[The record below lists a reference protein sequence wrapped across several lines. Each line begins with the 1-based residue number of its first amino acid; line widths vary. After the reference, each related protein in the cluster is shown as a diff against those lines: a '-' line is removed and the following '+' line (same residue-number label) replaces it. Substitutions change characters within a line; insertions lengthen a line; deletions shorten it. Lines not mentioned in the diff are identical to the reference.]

1 MPDAADLRLLG
12 EIINHGAVG
21 LPQAAWN
28 AGMSQSEAAAR
39 LVTMAERGM
48 PLRLVAEGDRQQ
60 LWHIAQA
67 GPAVPNPPVF
77 APPPM
82 GAPSPAAFPTPT
94 TGPLPTV
101 SPAATTGPVPA
112 PTPDPMPAPDTG
124 PAAVWGVPGTS
135 DWVRPT
141 DDQPGD
147 RAWSSE
153 GSDPAGA
160 DDTPDTGPT
169 DGGNPDSSAVTV
181 EPTRRVLTSGQ
192 PVQPVVGLFGEQLD
206 VGLQQILDPADA
218 ILTAVGYRIDEGER
232 ALLVQTSVG
241 NRGPV
246 AYESLADLY
255 LEVLDA
261 GGTVLRKAAMAVAGY
276 PAHTVGVPAHTLASG
291 WTVFLV
297 PVDTEVAQ
305 LRWSVRPDLP
315 DRTVSWGFGP
325 APVDTAS

>member
-1 MPDAADLRLLG
+1 MPDVADLRLLAQ
-12 EIINHGAVG
+12 IINHGAVG

-28 AGMSQSEAAAR
+28 AGMSQAEAAAR

-48 PLRLVAEGDRQQ
+48 PLRLVAEGDQQQ

-67 GPAVPNPPVF
+67 GPAAPVPPPFPPAPLGPPSMTGPPV
-77 APPPM
+77 PV
-82 GAPSPAAFPTPT
+82 
-94 TGPLPTV
+94 TGPLSAV
-101 SPAATTGPVPA
+101 L
-112 PTPDPMPAPDTG
+112 PDPPSVPESGSPERQPEPTSGPDIG
-124 PAAVWGVPGTS
+124 PAAVWGVPGTA
-135 DWVRPT
+135 DWVRAT
-141 DDQPGD
+141 DDQPRESD
-147 RAWSSE
+147 E
-153 GSDPAGA
+153 SDPV
-160 DDTPDTGPT
+160 PDSDVLPDSGPT
-169 DGGNPDSSAVTV
+169 TDPEPQSAAPA
-181 EPTRRVLTSGQ
+181 EPTRRVLTSGR

-218 ILTAVGYRIDEGER
+218 ILTAVGYRIDDGER

-255 LEVLDA
+255 LELLDA
-261 GGTVLRKAAMAVAGY
+261 GGNVLPKAAMAVSGY
-276 PAHTVGVPAHTLASG
+276 PAHTVGVPANTLASG

-305 LRWSVRPDLP
+305 VRWSVRPDLP

-325 APVDTAS
+325 APADPAN

>member
-1 MPDAADLRLLG
+1 MPDVADLRLLA
-12 EIINHGAVG
+12 EIINHGVVG

-28 AGMSQSEAAAR
+28 AGMSQVEAAAR
-39 LVTMAERGM
+39 LVAMAERGM

-67 GPAVPNPPVF
+67 GPV
-77 APPPM
+77 APE
-82 GAPSPAAFPTPT
+82 PTAT
-94 TGPLPTV
+94 TGPLAGLTP
-101 SPAATTGPVPA
+101 G
-112 PTPDPMPAPDTG
+112 PTPEPDTG

-141 DDQPGD
+141 DDRPQDGAADSRRSGPADSGDLARDDRLPDDVEPAPSRQP
-147 RAWSSE
+147 A
-153 GSDPAGA
+153 
-160 DDTPDTGPT
+160 
-169 DGGNPDSSAVTV
+169 

-246 AYESLADLY
+246 PYESLADLY

-261 GGTVLRKAAMAVAGY
+261 RGTVLRKAAMAVAGY
-276 PAHTVGVPAHTLASG
+276 PAHTVGVPGHTLASG

-297 PVDTEVAQ
+297 PADTEVAQ

-325 APVDTAS
+325 APADPAS